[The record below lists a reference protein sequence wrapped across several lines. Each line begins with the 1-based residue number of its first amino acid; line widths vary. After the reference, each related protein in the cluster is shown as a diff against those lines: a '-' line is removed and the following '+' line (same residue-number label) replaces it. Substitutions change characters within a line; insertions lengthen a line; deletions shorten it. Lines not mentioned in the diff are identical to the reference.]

1 MILDRCIFGFQQ
13 LLTFHLNPATLCP
26 TQLHRTLKEL
36 DRGFKSKAG
45 FCLLKHWI
53 YENCLDMGVCGC
65 CYCRPSRRMKEEVG
79 QVRIPRW
86 SNRWTK
92 ASPRLDSTTNSW
104 ESWGELTLLNKGLLC
119 ERENCLGKFPTF
131 PIFYCVSNSLN
142 EYASHTSHPGALL
155 MPLTRRKRERSALR
169 QPVHQT
175 TLGKSSKKTVFLRSG
190 WP

>member
-104 ESWGELTLLNKGLLC
+104 ESWGELWIKDSV
-119 ERENCLGKFPTF
+119 REKTVKENFPLF
-131 PIFYCVSNSLN
+131 PFSFIVSLN
-142 EYASHTSHPGALL
+142 LDEYASHTSYPGALL
-155 MPLTRRKRERSALR
+155 MPLTRRKRERSVLR
-169 QPVHQT
+169 QLVKNFR
-175 TLGKSSKKTVFLRSG
+175 LENLFKKTF
-190 WP
+190 